1 MPLNVLGSD
10 EAIDALAR
18 DVEERRS
25 KDPSYPW
32 WFEVRENDG
41 AVLCGD
47 EKDLTQE
54 QERILIELT
63 KRHREVAFVTG
74 HVDLD
79 NDTRKLVNAYLLRYS
94 KGRRRTVATVQ
105 TSAPDRRDRIAK
117 MIKAS
122 LRYDRQSGRV

>member
-10 EAIDALAR
+10 DTIDALAR

-32 WFEVRENDG
+32 WFEVRESDG
-41 AVLCGD
+41 PVLCGD
-47 EKDLTQE
+47 EADLTEE
-54 QERILIELT
+54 QHRILIELT
-63 KRHREVAFVTG
+63 KRHREVAFVTA

-79 NDTRKLVNAYLLRYS
+79 DDTRKLVSAKLLRYS
-94 KGRRRTVATVQ
+94 KGRRRTVATS
-105 TSAPDRRDRIAK
+105 TPDRKDQIAK

-122 LRYDRQSGRV
+122 LRYDRQSERV